1 MKIKIV
7 SKKLIKPSTPTPQ
20 SLSKYKISFIDEL
33 MPQQITGTIFFYY
46 PILSNTRKQ
55 QNMLQLAESLSEI
68 LQRFYPLAGRY
79 IKKDGFVDCSDQ
91 GVEFVEAQA
100 VSDDVDFDDIV
111 SKMEMEEL
119 NKLLS
124 RNLDQVDEL
133 PTDPLLSIQVTEFK
147 CGGLAIGVSVAH
159 RIFDGY
165 SFGIFMDAWS
175 NTNNNNNNNNHPNP
189 GGEIMII
196 CPSFD
201 LATLFPGYGPSSG
214 LSVARSSYPPSP
226 IVKRFAFSKDAI
238 TSVRSKLIQRPNSYY
253 SRVRVVCAV
262 IAKAL
267 IGVDRAK
274 LGGKSRPCLI
284 GQAVNMRGRTNPPMH
299 KYSCGNF
306 VLTSL
311 TQLSENIIGVQE
323 LADNMGDSVR
333 KTVDSCAE
341 ILSQSAKLHSTIT
354 ETFAYIRG
362 KRLSGEVNGMYFT
375 DWSKFGLYDVDFGW
389 GKPVGA
395 GIGGVLTT
403 NVVRLVSNKE
413 GDGIEAWVH
422 LNFNDMAYFE
432 QDRDI
437 KLLAT

>member
-1 MKIKIV
+1 
-7 SKKLIKPSTPTPQ
+7 
-20 SLSKYKISFIDEL
+20 
-33 MPQQITGTIFFYY
+33 
-46 PILSNTRKQ
+46 
-55 QNMLQLAESLSEI
+55 
-68 LQRFYPLAGRY
+68 
-79 IKKDGFVDCSDQ
+79 
-91 GVEFVEAQA
+91 
-100 VSDDVDFDDIV
+100 
-111 SKMEMEEL
+111 MEEL
-119 NKLLS
+119 NMLLS
-124 RNLDQVDEL
+124 HILHQVDEL
-133 PTDPLLSIQVTEFK
+133 PTDPPMSIQVTEFK

-165 SFGIFMDAWS
+165 SFGMFVDAWS
-175 NTNNNNNNNNHPNP
+175 TANNNHPNL
-189 GGEIMII
+189 GGEIKI

-214 LSVARSSYPPSP
+214 PSVTRSSYPPSP
-226 IVKRFAFSKDAI
+226 IVKRFTFNKDAI
-238 TSVRSKLIQRPNSYY
+238 KSVRSKLITRPNSYY
-253 SRVRVVCAV
+253 SRVRVVSAV

-274 LGGKSRPCLI
+274 HGGKSRTCLI
-284 GQAVNMRGRTNPPMH
+284 GQAVNMRGRTSPPMH
-299 KYSCGNF
+299 KNSCGNF

-362 KRLSGEVNGMYFT
+362 KRSSGEVNGMHFT

-403 NVVRLVSNKE
+403 NIVRLVTNKE
-413 GDGIEAWVH
+413 GDRIEAWVP

-432 QDRDI
+432 QERDI